1 MSGGIVVTGIGA
13 VTSLGAT
20 ASATFDALLR
30 GERGFR
36 AVSLFAADGYRTTLV
51 GEAQGIRREGPDD
64 FSRTSELALSAAS
77 EALASA
83 GISPRTARMG
93 LVVGGTTAGMLETE
107 SLLAALLSEEGAV
120 DPTKRNEALR
130 RMLTH
135 PLSAPTD
142 RMVRELGPFVRT
154 RTLSSACSGGAN
166 AVLVGATWL
175 ALDLVDAV
183 LCGAS
188 DALCRVTLAGFGAL
202 SALDPV
208 GARPFDTHRRGLT
221 LGEGAGFLVLERAG
235 RRAGAKMRCAL
246 LGWAAR
252 SEAHHVTNPE
262 PTGSAPREA
271 MKAALAR
278 GGVAPSEVDYVN
290 AHGTGTPLN
299 DPMETRALEAVFGDA
314 LARVPVSS
322 CKGQIGHTLG
332 AAGAIEAVVTTLAI
346 ENGVIPPTGGLE
358 EPDPAC
364 ALRHV
369 TAAEKRDVRA
379 AVSSSFGFGGMDTV
393 LLLGREP
400 GAAIEA
406 PRRRV
411 FVTGVA
417 DVMPS
422 DANDAALGL
431 DESRARRFDRTTRLA
446 AAAVARVVG
455 QRETDSGIIVGS
467 AFGAV
472 DATSAFMRR
481 LTEKGARLASPIDF
495 PNLVPSSPAG
505 HLSIYFGLHGPTF
518 LVADLA
524 TSGECA
530 FTQAFEL
537 IAAGEAERMIA
548 CGVEEKSA
556 VVDEVLSFLFGGWR
570 DKNVARTDRRE
581 GAAAVALSTEA
592 HARASGLSLLAE
604 VVAVETFLAVDEDLA
619 RIGEP
624 SANDVVVTGAPNDDV
639 DRILARSRWARLP
652 RRTTPAEAGTH
663 EAVGAMALTLATT
676 LVAEKKVGAALVVG
690 TARGSGYAVLLRSC
704 SNV

>member
-1 MSGGIVVTGIGA
+1 MSAGIVVTGVGA
-13 VTSLGAT
+13 VTALGAT

-64 FSRTSELALSAAS
+64 FSRTSELALSAAR

-142 RMVRELGPFVRT
+142 RMARELGPFART

-202 SALDPV
+202 SALDPE
-208 GARPFDTHRRGLT
+208 GSRPFDKRRRGLT

-235 RRAGAKMRCAL
+235 RRAGAKKRCAL

-278 GGVAPSEVDYVN
+278 GGVAPSDVDYVN

-358 EPDPAC
+358 EPDPEC

-556 VVDEVLSFLFGGWR
+556 IVDEVLSFLFGGRR
-570 DKNVARTDRRE
+570 DEKVARTDRRE

-624 SANDVVVTGAPNDDV
+624 SANDVVVTGVPNDDV

-652 RRTTPAEAGTH
+652 RRTTPTEAGTH
-663 EAVGAMALTLATT
+663 EAIGAMALTLATT